1 MPSCSRDLYEFLIR
15 NRKFHMACLRPSRAS
30 FPQFSR
36 AELNMLDLVYLGLGV
51 VVLIVMG
58 FYARACGRL

>member
-1 MPSCSRDLYEFLIR
+1 
-15 NRKFHMACLRPSRAS
+15 MACLRPSRAS